1 MEWDLAGR
9 RLVDDTVTC
18 LVRGPASR
26 YPRGFVWLIP
36 AWFAILTGAAVL
48 LGRRASTT
56 GQMPLW
62 LGLTEVGG
70 LLLAACTAG
79 AVLATVRHRAFRADS
94 HGIWLGI
101 RTTRKRP
108 KLRQVHLSWAEI
120 AQLRMVPRR
129 YGVLLEITL
138 SPAARIVHRPGP
150 ARQVLLFLG
159 ALVMPFMFGRGTP
172 ALTMPSMDPPRYRIK
187 ICDRTAAQLKHALAA
202 VQPDTLP
209 VGVLARKGALR
220 FSVPPPPPR
229 KPFSRRPPTPVA

>member
-1 MEWDLAGR
+1 MVRDLAGR

-26 YPRGFVWLIP
+26 YPRGFIWLIP

-48 LGRRASTT
+48 LGKRASTT

-62 LGLTEVGG
+62 LGLAEVGG
-70 LLLAACTAG
+70 LLIAACTAA
-79 AVLATVRHRAFRADS
+79 AVLLTVRHHAFRADS

-101 RTTRKRP
+101 RTKRKRP

-129 YGVLLEITL
+129 YGVLLEISL
-138 SPAARIVHRPGP
+138 GPAARIVHRPGP
-150 ARQVLLFLG
+150 GRQMLRLLG
-159 ALVMPFMFGRGTP
+159 ALVMPFIFGRGTP
-172 ALTMPSMDPPRYRIK
+172 ALTMPNMDPPRYRVK
-187 ICDRTAAQLKHALAA
+187 ICDRTAAQLKQSLAA
-202 VQPDTLP
+202 VHPDTVP
-209 VGVLARKGALR
+209 VGVLSKKGALR
-220 FSVPPPPPR
+220 FAPPPPR

>member
-1 MEWDLAGR
+1 ME
-9 RLVDDTVTC
+9 DTVTC

-36 AWFAILTGAAVL
+36 AWFAILTGGAVL
-48 LGRRASTT
+48 LGTRASTT
-56 GQMPLW
+56 GRMPLW
-62 LGLTEVGG
+62 LAETEVGG
-70 LLLAACTAG
+70 LFLAACIAMG
-79 AVLATVRHRAFRADS
+79 VLATVRHRAFRADS

-129 YGVLLEITL
+129 YGLLLEITL

-150 ARQVLLFLG
+150 ARQILLFLG

-172 ALTMPSMDPPRYRIK
+172 ALTMPRMDPPRYKIK
-187 ICDRTAAQLKHALAA
+187 ICDRTAAQLKLALAA

-209 VGVLARKGALR
+209 VGVLSRRGALR
-220 FSVPPPPPR
+220 FTVPPPAR